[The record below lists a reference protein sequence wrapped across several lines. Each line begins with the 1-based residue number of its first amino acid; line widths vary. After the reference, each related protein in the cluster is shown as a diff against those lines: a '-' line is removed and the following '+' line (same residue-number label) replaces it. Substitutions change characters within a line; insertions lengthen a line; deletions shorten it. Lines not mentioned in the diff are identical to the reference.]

1 MLKQI
6 NADVLKIDREFLNEA
21 NQSEKS
27 KIIIKH
33 VIKMA
38 KELNMKTITE
48 GVENSYQEKF
58 LRDIGCDMAQ
68 GYLYS
73 KPMPIIEFEKKY
85 YYKE

>member
-1 MLKQI
+1 
-6 NADVLKIDREFLNEA
+6 
-21 NQSEKS
+21 
-27 KIIIKH
+27 
-33 VIKMA
+33 
-38 KELNMKTITE
+38 MKTITE